1 MPLRHLTPILLI
13 IASIAAAPVRAG
25 DTSGFVPFPAHPTE
39 IPKVRTWPSHYNSLD
54 EYLQAA
60 AAGES
65 EAQYHLGMV
74 YLKGDGAPRDLKQAL
89 FWLSKAA
96 DLGEAHAEYTLG
108 VLYSEGYGV
117 PKDLALARK
126 WLSLAAGWNL
136 PEAKDALVKLDQSAS
151 ATADPKT
158 FLATGKAHLNGAG
171 GTAKNPAL
179 AREWFQR
186 AAAQNDPDAQYE
198 LALLFKGGIGGA
210 RDLVQAR
217 ALLQA
222 ALNGGLLKA
231 GVVLGDIERELG
243 VGRSYTVDKMNKGA
257 QHLPQYA
264 AARLGDTQAQFEL
277 GKLLL
282 YGDGVERNTS
292 EAMVWLRK
300 AAESDH
306 RGAQVLLGNT
316 LSRGVDV
323 DQDYAE
329 AARWYLRAAQ
339 RGDAEAQYVM
349 GSFYSVGLGVNPDSK
364 ESRRWY
370 GAAAKQ
376 GNAKAQERLS
386 DDGS

>member
-1 MPLRHLTPILLI
+1 MTLRYLTPILLVAAI
-13 IASIAAAPVRAG
+13 VSAAPVLA
-25 DTSGFVPFPAHPTE
+25 DDVVGFEPFPTHPTT

-54 EYLQAA
+54 EYRQAA

-74 YLKGDGAPRDLKQAL
+74 YLKGEGASPDLKQAL

-108 VLYSEGYGV
+108 LLYSEGYGV
-117 PKDLALARK
+117 PKDLELARK
-126 WLSLAAGWNL
+126 WLRLAAGWNL
-136 PEAKDALVKLDQSAS
+136 REAKDALAKLEQSAFS
-151 ATADPKT
+151 PANSKT
-158 FLATGKAHLNGAG
+158 LLATGKAHLHGTG
-171 GTAKNPAL
+171 GTTKNPAL

-186 AAAQNDPDAQYE
+186 AAVQNDPDAQYE
-198 LALLFKGGIGGA
+198 LALLLKGGIGGT
-210 RDLVQAR
+210 RDLAQAR
-217 ALLQA
+217 SLLQS
-222 ALNGGLLKA
+222 ALNSGLLKA

-243 VGRSYTVDKMNKGA
+243 VGRSYAVDKTNKGA

-264 AARLGDTQAQFEL
+264 AARHGDTQAQFEL
-277 GKLLL
+277 GKVLLH
-282 YGDGVERNTS
+282 GDGVERNTT